1 MGSRV
6 LGSREKGTFYFS
18 GSFVADRELGRELE
32 TLSLGERYSAAGV
45 ECSADHPVTLTVE
58 KKNIPFCFSEQKCQV
73 ESQLLQLSQVT
84 K

>member
-6 LGSREKGTFYFS
+6 LGSRERGHYAFW
-18 GSFVADRELGRELE
+18 GSFVADRELGLELE
-32 TLSLGERYSAAGV
+32 ALSLGERYSAAGA

-58 KKNIPFCFSEQKCQV
+58 NKNIPFCFFEQKCQV